1 MLIFRLLRIE
11 WSVAGANFPANTFT
25 VQTGLTT
32 HELTRMLDSLV
43 RVSRRGE
50 WNHVVTEQHTNKLDR
65 HVHPP
70 WDRPPYAYCC
80 PRSACWHWL
89 IGQETLHTACSGPA
103 AAMLRQ
109 ASTIACSN
117 LAKLHWFPSL
127 PFQQVQTLLPLFT
140 ESCFIFPSWYL
151 FAIGLKH
158 MFSFRWSLPPT
169 SCTNPKEHD
178 S

>member
-65 HVHPP
+65 HIHPP

-89 IGQETLHTACSGPA
+89 IGQETLHTSCSGPTAALLA
-103 AAMLRQ
+103 AAGKHNCMQQSRQ
-109 ASTIACSN
+109 ITLVSFTSLSASSDTVT
-117 LAKLHWFPSL
+117 SL
-127 PFQQVQTLLPLFT
+127 YRVLFHLSLMVLVCYWSQTYVQL
-140 ESCFIFPSWYL
+140 
-151 FAIGLKH
+151 
-158 MFSFRWSLPPT
+158 
-169 SCTNPKEHD
+169 
-178 S
+178 

>member
-70 WDRPPYAYCC
+70 WDRPPYAYCY

-89 IGQETLHTACSGPA
+89 IGQETLHTSCSRPA
-103 AAMLRQ
+103 A
-109 ASTIACSN
+109 
-117 LAKLHWFPSL
+117 
-127 PFQQVQTLLPLFT
+127 TLLATAGKHNCVQQSRQITLVSFTSLSASSDTVTSLYRVLFHL
-140 ESCFIFPSWYL
+140 SLMVLVCY
-151 FAIGLKH
+151 
-158 MFSFRWSLPPT
+158 WSQTYVQL
-169 SCTNPKEHD
+169 
-178 S
+178 